1 MNEKYT
7 IAIRP
12 VGDHLEVTVAEL
24 PELGII
30 ETAPD
35 KVKRD
40 DSVDLALARISEYQL
55 EHNERSQA
63 RAS

>member
-12 VGDHLEVTVAEL
+12 VGDHLEVTVSEL

-40 DSVDLALARISEYQL
+40 DAVDLALARISEYQL

-63 RAS
+63 RSS